1 MGEMDDI
8 GEGDDVEEATTNEV
22 LVGVAIT
29 GVHAFDVLTRRTK
42 IPPRHE
48 EWQQVLQLSE
58 VW

>member
-1 MGEMDDI
+1 MDDI